1 MADNSLNVELN
12 RIGAILTDDH
22 FVYTKGGHG
31 KDYVDKDR
39 VYPHTELLFEITN
52 AMIEP
57 FLDEN
62 IEAVVGPELGAVVL
76 SSLGAYHLSQRTGK
90 EVLSFIAEKDRVNG
104 GFIIKRGG
112 AAEFLTNRRV
122 LVVEDILNTG
132 GSVKEVVHAVREMGG
147 LVVGVS
153 AMVNRGGVTA
163 ADVGNPHLL
172 TSLLEVSLEQWSE
185 EDCPMCKS
193 NVPINTRVGK
203 GADFLARTRSGP

>member
-1 MADNSLNVELN
+1 
-12 RIGAILTDDH
+12 
-22 FVYTKGGHG
+22 
-31 KDYVDKDR
+31 
-39 VYPHTELLFEITN
+39 
-52 AMIEP
+52 MIEP

-90 EVLSFIAEKDRVNG
+90 EVLSFIAR
-104 GFIIKRGG
+104 RTASTAASSSSTGG

-132 GSVKEVVHAVREMGG
+132 GSDKEVVHAVREMGG

-185 EDCPMCKS
+185 ERLSMCKS